1 MRMRCG
7 FVLVTTVFS
16 ACLCGC
22 DSSPTTSA
30 PVKKSQE
37 ITPQIVDT
45 SPGVVEL
52 ISAKAQR
59 QPENII
65 QFEVTYKF
73 TSGSP
78 VKNYM
83 LYLGFPGT
91 NVAGHKPMDAWE
103 VKPEGVIKTGMPVGD
118 ADAKTFELTI
128 SEADS
133 PDRGYKVIS
142 NTLTGDI
149 EPAPEPQK

>member
-1 MRMRCG
+1 MRNRCG
-7 FVLVTTVFS
+7 LVLVTTVLTTS
-16 ACLCGC
+16 LSGC
-22 DSSPTTSA
+22 DSSPTESIS
-30 PVKKSQE
+30 VKNSQE
-37 ITPQIVDT
+37 ITPQVVDT

-59 QPENII
+59 QPDKII
-65 QFEVTYKF
+65 RFEVAYKF

-83 LYLGFPGT
+83 LNLGFPGT
-91 NVAGHKPMDAWE
+91 TVAGNKPMDAWE

-118 ADAKTFELTI
+118 ADAKTFELTF

-133 PDRGYKVIS
+133 PDRGYKIIS

-149 EPAPEPQK
+149 EAAPEPEQ